1 MVAGNVPAEAEKSH
15 SELQTEKPHLRGKLF
30 DGTPAVTG
38 QAVCMLPQRRSR
50 MNIRLNSGGT
60 AVFTKS

>member
-1 MVAGNVPAEAEKSH
+1 MVAGNVPVTAEKSH
-15 SELQTEKPHLRGKLF
+15 SELQTEKPHPCGKLF

-38 QAVCMLPQRRSR
+38 QAVLMLPQRRSR